1 MLSASPGRADGVP
14 MDSVPCKGLQ
24 GHQLPGPVASHGTVQ
39 VVMGTPELRGG
50 HGKPSSGAPLQ
61 GKQDASSF
69 SDTIPFFGSI
79 QEFSIIPW
87 CLTNK
92 LFTSKLYIQQ
102 NVIPAICN
110 GLLNPTSP
118 YELEGTGE
126 KVFLLQSLAALL
138 GLVFRE
144 GSMAGWEIGQ
154 VS

>member
-1 MLSASPGRADGVP
+1 MLRASPGRADGVP

-79 QEFSIIPW
+79 QEFSIIP
-87 CLTNK
+87 
-92 LFTSKLYIQQ
+92 
-102 NVIPAICN
+102 
-110 GLLNPTSP
+110 
-118 YELEGTGE
+118 
-126 KVFLLQSLAALL
+126 
-138 GLVFRE
+138 
-144 GSMAGWEIGQ
+144 
-154 VS
+154 